1 MTNHEMFKNISQSSK
16 QTRTTIDIS
25 GATVSDNQAEETP
38 NTLPPRYTELPLKDD
53 SRDAVPK
60 RNNPYPNLT
69 RVERTNELKRHRS
82 FTLCLLEILAV
93 TFSTDCQR
101 IKAALV
107 KLKSLSFLRAVT
119 KDPYSILNKK
129 DRAFVTEFCIL
140 TRTLQEAMSQN
151 RWLLVCGRDKDLIN
165 KMVLEPV
172 RVYQLNLDYVLEV
185 FGRYKRVEGCQR
197 PESTLV
203 DY

>member
-1 MTNHEMFKNISQSSK
+1 
-16 QTRTTIDIS
+16 
-25 GATVSDNQAEETP
+25 
-38 NTLPPRYTELPLKDD
+38 
-53 SRDAVPK
+53 
-60 RNNPYPNLT
+60 
-69 RVERTNELKRHRS
+69 
-82 FTLCLLEILAV
+82 
-93 TFSTDCQR
+93 
-101 IKAALV
+101 V